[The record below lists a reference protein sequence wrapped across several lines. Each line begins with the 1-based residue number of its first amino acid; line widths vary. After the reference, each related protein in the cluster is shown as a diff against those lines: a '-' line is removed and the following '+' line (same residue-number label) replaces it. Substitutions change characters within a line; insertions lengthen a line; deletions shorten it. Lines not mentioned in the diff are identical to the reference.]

1 MKKVLA
7 LVLAVVMV
15 CTMAMA
21 LTPVVATPATGLGT
35 SSIATLTENDAS
47 KTYGVKIDQS
57 YYVNAAGVE
66 KNVFTASNV
75 TLAKEGTD
83 MYVVVPTL
91 DKALDGVAD
100 FTFTGTLKVAD
111 KENAGTYVVYGIK
124 NGVLVAIE
132 GKDKGITMS
141 AAQLDT
147 RNGNLSGQLQ
157 EKYDIGFETYVLASD
172 ADLTDAIG
180 ALNPDGKYGA
190 WYITG
195 SKALSATIGDVTVK
209 VPAKT
214 AFKMKKPADANITDL
229 TAAGLVDTSYTGFH
243 GLFVEGTGI
252 TMSLN
257 VTPADNTMNLYA
269 VDSNGKIYSLGTSL
283 TESKKVDGTIVGTLS
298 ATFGGTYRIVK
309 LNKAVDVNG
318 TVPGVAAAP
327 TTPGSTTNPGTGA
340 NDVVG
345 VAAALAVVALVSG
358 AAISLKK

>member
-7 LVLAVVMV
+7 LVLAVIMV
-15 CTMAMA
+15 CTMAFA
-21 LTPVVATPATGLGT
+21 LTPVTATDATELGT
-35 SSIATLTENDAS
+35 SGIATLKEANAS
-47 KTYGVKIDQS
+47 ETYGVEINQS
-57 YYVNAAGVE
+57 YYVNAAGVD

-75 TLAKEGTD
+75 TLAKDNGK

-141 AAQLDT
+141 AADLDKKN
-147 RNGNLSGQLQ
+147 NGLSSMLR

-172 ADLTDAIG
+172 ADLEAAITN
-180 ALNPDGKYGA
+180 LTPDGKYDT

-195 SKALSATIGDVTVK
+195 SKALSATINDVTVK

-214 AFKMKKPADANITDL
+214 AFKMKKPAAAKTTDL
-229 TAAGLVDTSYTGFH
+229 AAAGLLETYTGFD

-257 VTPADNTMNLYA
+257 VTPANNTMNLYA
-269 VDSNGKIYSLGTSL
+269 VDKNGKIYSLGTSL

-298 ATFGGTYRIVK
+298 ATFGGTYQIVK

-318 TVPGVAAAP
+318 TVPGVASAP
-327 TTPGSTTNPGTGA
+327 ATPGTTTNPGTGA

>member
-7 LVLAVVMV
+7 LVLAVIMV
-15 CTMAMA
+15 CTMAFA
-21 LTPVVATPATGLGT
+21 AIVPATPLGT
-35 SSIATLTENDAS
+35 STIDAIQEADAS
-47 KTYGVKIDQS
+47 ETYGVEIDSS
-57 YYVNAAGVE
+57 YYVNATFE

-75 TLAKEGTD
+75 TLAKD
-83 MYVVVPTL
+83 NNKMYVIVPTL

-147 RNGNLSGQLQ
+147 VNGNLKSMLK
-157 EKYDIGFETYVLASD
+157 EKYDIGFKTVELASD

-180 ALNPDGKYGA
+180 ALNPDGKYDT

-214 AFKMKKPADANITDL
+214 AFKMKKPAVAKTNDL
-229 TAAGLVDTSYTGFH
+229 AAAGLLETYTGFH

-257 VTPADNTMNLYA
+257 VTPANNTMNFYA
-269 VDSNGKIYSLGTSL
+269 VDKNGKIYSLGTSL
-283 TESKKVDGTIVGTLS
+283 TESKKVDGSIVGTLS
-298 ATFGGTYRIVK
+298 ATFGGTYEIVK

>member
-15 CTMAMA
+15 CTMAFA
-21 LTPVVATPATGLGT
+21 LTPVAATPATGLST
-35 SSIATLTENDAS
+35 SGIATLTETS
-47 KTYGVKIDQS
+47 TTETYGVEIDPA
-57 YYVNAAGVE
+57 YYVVSGLDN
-66 KNVFTASNV
+66 NVFTASNV
-75 TLAKEGTD
+75 TLAKDDGK

-100 FTFTGTLKVAD
+100 FTFTGTLKIAD
-111 KENAGTYVVYGIK
+111 KNNAGTYVICSIK
-124 NGVLVAIE
+124 NGVLVATE
-132 GKDKGITMS
+132 GKQLGITMTAS
-141 AAQLDT
+141 ELDAW
-147 RNGNLSGQLQ
+147 NGTVTNKLQ

-172 ADLTDAIG
+172 ADLTAAING
-180 ALNPDGKYGA
+180 LTAGDNYGA

-195 SKALSATIGDVTVK
+195 NKALSTTINDVTVK

-214 AFKMKKPADANITDL
+214 AFKMKAPAAANTTDL
-229 TAAGLVDTSYTGFH
+229 NAAGLVDASYTGFT

-257 VTPADNTMNLYA
+257 VTPANNTMNFYA
-269 VDSNGKIYSLGTSL
+269 IDNNGKVYSLGTSL
-283 TESKKVDGTIVGTLS
+283 TESKKVDGSIVGTIS
-298 ATFGGTYRIVK
+298 ATFGGTYQIVK
-309 LNKAVDVNG
+309 LTKSVDVNG

-327 TTPGSTTNPGTGA
+327 AGSTTTNPGTGA

>member
-7 LVLAVVMV
+7 LVLAVIMV
-15 CTMAMA
+15 CTMAFA
-21 LTPVVATPATGLGT
+21 LTPVTATDATELGT
-35 SSIATLTENDAS
+35 SGIATLKEANAS
-47 KTYGVKIDQS
+47 ETYGVEINQS
-57 YYVNAAGVE
+57 YYVNAAGVD

-75 TLAKEGTD
+75 TLAKD
-83 MYVVVPTL
+83 NNKMYVIVPTL

-141 AAQLDT
+141 AADLDKKN
-147 RNGNLSGQLQ
+147 NGLSGMLR

-172 ADLTDAIG
+172 ADLEAAITN
-180 ALNPDGKYGA
+180 LTSDGKYDT

-195 SKALSATIGDVTVK
+195 SKALSATINDVTVK

-214 AFKMKKPADANITDL
+214 AFKMKKPANAVTTSFTDL
-229 TAAGLVDTSYTGFH
+229 VDISYAGFH

-269 VDSNGKIYSLGTSL
+269 VDKNGKIYSLGTSL

-298 ATFGGTYRIVK
+298 ATFGGTYQIVK
-309 LNKAVDVNG
+309 LKKAVDVNG

-327 TTPGSTTNPGTGA
+327 TTPGTTTNPGTGA

>member
-7 LVLAVVMV
+7 LVLAVIMV
-15 CTMAMA
+15 CTMAFA
-21 LTPVVATPATGLGT
+21 AIVPATPASPLGT
-35 SSIATLTENDAS
+35 SSIATLKEADAS
-47 KTYGVKIDQS
+47 ETYGVKIDQS

-75 TLAKEGTD
+75 TLAKDGTD

-147 RNGNLSGQLQ
+147 RNGSLSNMLQ
-157 EKYDIGFETYVLASD
+157 EKYDIGFETYMLASD
-172 ADLTDAIG
+172 ADLTDAITG
-180 ALNPDGKYGA
+180 LTSDGKYDT

-195 SKALSATIGDVTVK
+195 SKALSATINDVTVK

-214 AFKMKKPADANITDL
+214 TFKMKKPAAAVTTSFDA
-229 TAAGLVDTSYTGFH
+229 LVDKSYTGFH

-269 VDSNGKIYSLGTSL
+269 VDKNGKIYSLGTSL

-298 ATFGGTYRIVK
+298 ATFGGTYQIVK
-309 LNKAVDVNG
+309 FTKSVDVNG
-318 TVPGVAAAP
+318 TVPGVASTPA
-327 TTPGSTTNPGTGA
+327 TPGTTTNPGTGA

>member
-7 LVLAVVMV
+7 LVLAVIMV
-15 CTMAMA
+15 CTMAFA
-21 LTPVVATPATGLGT
+21 AVVPATPASPLGT
-35 SSIATLTENDAS
+35 SSIAAIQEADAS
-47 KTYGVKIDQS
+47 ETYGVEINPS
-57 YYVNAAGVE
+57 YYVNAAFD

-75 TLAKEGTD
+75 TLAKD
-83 MYVVVPTL
+83 NNKMYVIVPTL

-111 KENAGTYVVYGIK
+111 KENAGTYVVYGIR

-147 RNGNLSGQLQ
+147 RNGNLNDKLQ
-157 EKYDIGFETYVLASD
+157 EKYDIGFKTEVLASD
-172 ADLTDAIG
+172 ADLEAAITN
-180 ALNPDGKYGA
+180 LPLDGKYDT

-195 SKALSATIGDVTVK
+195 SKALSVTINDVTVK

-214 AFKMKKPADANITDL
+214 TFKMKKPANAVTTSFTN
-229 TAAGLVDTSYTGFH
+229 LVDGSYTGFH

-269 VDSNGKIYSLGTSL
+269 VDKNGKIYSLGTSL

-298 ATFGGTYRIVK
+298 ATFGGTYQIVK
-309 LNKAVDVNG
+309 FTKSVDVNG

>member
-7 LVLAVVMV
+7 LVLAVIMV
-15 CTMAMA
+15 CTMAFA
-21 LTPVVATPATGLGT
+21 LTPVTATDATELGT
-35 SSIATLTENDAS
+35 SGIATLKEANAS
-47 KTYGVKIDQS
+47 ETYGVEIDSS
-57 YYVNAAGVE
+57 YYVNATFE

-75 TLAKEGTD
+75 TLAKD
-83 MYVVVPTL
+83 NDKMYVVVPTL

-141 AAQLDT
+141 AADLDKKN
-147 RNGNLSGQLQ
+147 NGLSGMLR

-172 ADLTDAIG
+172 ADLEAAITN
-180 ALNPDGKYGA
+180 LPLDGKYDT

-195 SKALSATIGDVTVK
+195 SKALSVTINDVTVK

-214 AFKMKKPADANITDL
+214 AFKMKKPANAVTASFTDL
-229 TAAGLVDTSYTGFH
+229 VDGSYTGFD

-269 VDSNGKIYSLGTSL
+269 VDKNGKIYSLGTSL

-298 ATFGGTYRIVK
+298 ATFGGTYQIVK
-309 LNKAVDVNG
+309 LKKAVDVNG

-327 TTPGSTTNPGTGA
+327 TTPGTTTNPGTGA

>member
-7 LVLAVVMV
+7 LVLAVIMV
-15 CTMAMA
+15 CTMAFA
-21 LTPVVATPATGLGT
+21 LTPVTATDATELGT
-35 SSIATLTENDAS
+35 SGIATLKEANAS
-47 KTYGVKIDQS
+47 ETYGVEINQS
-57 YYVNAAGVE
+57 YYVNAAGVD

-75 TLAKEGTD
+75 TLAKD
-83 MYVVVPTL
+83 NDKMYVVVPTL

-141 AAQLDT
+141 AADLDKKN
-147 RNGNLSGQLQ
+147 NGLSGMLR

-172 ADLTDAIG
+172 ADLEAAITN
-180 ALNPDGKYGA
+180 LTPDGKYDT

-195 SKALSATIGDVTVK
+195 SKALSATINDVTVK

-214 AFKMKKPADANITDL
+214 AFKMKKPANAVTTSFTDL
-229 TAAGLVDTSYTGFH
+229 VDISYAGFH

-269 VDSNGKIYSLGTSL
+269 VDKNGKIYSLGTSL

-298 ATFGGTYRIVK
+298 ATFGGTYQIVK
-309 LNKAVDVNG
+309 LKKAVDVNG

-327 TTPGSTTNPGTGA
+327 TTPGTTTNPGTGA

>member
-7 LVLAVVMV
+7 LVLAVIMV
-15 CTMAMA
+15 CTMAFA
-21 LTPVVATPATGLGT
+21 LTPVTATNATELGT
-35 SSIATLTENDAS
+35 SGIATLKEADAS
-47 KTYGVKIDQS
+47 ETYGVKIHQS
-57 YYVNAAGVE
+57 YYVNDGGVD

-75 TLAKEGTD
+75 TLAKDGTD

-141 AAQLDT
+141 AADLDKKN
-147 RNGNLSGQLQ
+147 NGLSDMLR

-172 ADLTDAIG
+172 ADLEAAITN
-180 ALNPDGKYGA
+180 LTPDGKYDT

-195 SKALSATIGDVTVK
+195 SKALSVTINDVTVK

-214 AFKMKKPADANITDL
+214 TFKMKKPANAVTTSFTDL
-229 TAAGLVDTSYTGFH
+229 VDISYAGFH

-269 VDSNGKIYSLGTSL
+269 VDKNGKIYSLGTSL

-298 ATFGGTYRIVK
+298 ATFGGTYQIVK
-309 LNKAVDVNG
+309 LKKAVDVNG
-318 TVPGVAAAP
+318 TVP
-327 TTPGSTTNPGTGA
+327 
-340 NDVVG
+340 G

>member
-15 CTMAMA
+15 CTMAFA
-21 LTPVVATPATGLGT
+21 LTPVTATTATELGT
-35 SSIATLTENDAS
+35 SGIATLKEADAS
-47 KTYGVKIDQS
+47 ETYGVKIDQS
-57 YYVNAAGVE
+57 YYVNAAGVD

-75 TLAKEGTD
+75 TLAKDGTD

-147 RNGNLSGQLQ
+147 RNGNLNNMLQ

-172 ADLTDAIG
+172 SDLTDAITG
-180 ALNPDGKYGA
+180 LTPDGKYDT

-195 SKALSATIGDVTVK
+195 SKALSATINDVTVK

-214 AFKMKKPADANITDL
+214 AFKMKKPANAVTTSFDA
-229 TAAGLVDTSYTGFH
+229 LVDKNYTGFH

-269 VDSNGKIYSLGTSL
+269 VDKNGKIYSLGTSL

-298 ATFGGTYRIVK
+298 ATFGGTYQIVK

-318 TVPGVAAAP
+318 TVPGVASTPA
-327 TTPGSTTNPGTGA
+327 TPGTTTNPGTGA
-340 NDVVG
+340 NDIVG
-345 VAAALAVVALVSG
+345 VAAALAVVALGSG

>member
-7 LVLAVVMV
+7 LVLAVIMV
-15 CTMAMA
+15 CTMAFA
-21 LTPVVATPATGLGT
+21 LTPVAATDATELGT
-35 SSIATLTENDAS
+35 SGIATLKEADAS
-47 KTYGVKIDQS
+47 ETYGVKIDKS
-57 YYVNAAGVE
+57 YYVNGADVE

-75 TLAKEGTD
+75 TLAKDGTD

-141 AAQLDT
+141 AADLDT
-147 RNGNLSGQLQ
+147 KNNSLSGMLH

-172 ADLTDAIG
+172 ANLTDAI
-180 ALNPDGKYGA
+180 ADLTLDGKYDT

-214 AFKMKKPADANITDL
+214 AFKMKQPAAADITSFNE
-229 TAAGLVDTSYTGFH
+229 LVDEKYTGFH

-269 VDSNGKIYSLGTSL
+269 VDKNGKIYSLGTSL

-298 ATFGGTYRIVK
+298 ATFGGTYQIVK
-309 LNKAVDVNG
+309 FIKSVDVNG

>member
-7 LVLAVVMV
+7 LVLAVIMV
-15 CTMAMA
+15 CTMAFA
-21 LTPVVATPATGLGT
+21 AVVPATPASPLGT
-35 SSIATLTENDAS
+35 SSIAAIQEADAS
-47 KTYGVKIDQS
+47 ETYGVEIDPS
-57 YYVNAAGVE
+57 YYVNAAFD

-75 TLAKEGTD
+75 TLAKD
-83 MYVVVPTL
+83 NNKMYVIVPTL

-147 RNGNLSGQLQ
+147 RNGNLNNMLQ
-157 EKYDIGFETYVLASD
+157 EKYDIGFKTEVLASD
-172 ADLTDAIG
+172 ADLETAIG
-180 ALNPDGKYGA
+180 GLTAGGKYDT

-195 SKALSATIGDVTVK
+195 SKALSATINDVTVK

-214 AFKMKKPADANITDL
+214 AFKMKKPA
-229 TAAGLVDTSYTGFH
+229 AAVTTSFSTLVDSSYPGFH

-298 ATFGGTYRIVK
+298 ATFGGTYQIVK
-309 LNKAVDVNG
+309 FNKSVDVNG
-318 TVPGVAAAP
+318 TVPGVASAP

>member
-7 LVLAVVMV
+7 LVLAVIMV
-15 CTMAMA
+15 CTMAFA
-21 LTPVVATPATGLGT
+21 LTPVTATDATELGT
-35 SSIATLTENDAS
+35 SGIATLKEANAS
-47 KTYGVKIDQS
+47 ETYGVEINQS
-57 YYVNAAGVE
+57 YYVNAAGVD

-75 TLAKEGTD
+75 TLAKD
-83 MYVVVPTL
+83 NDKMYVVVPTL

-141 AAQLDT
+141 AADLDKKN
-147 RNGNLSGQLQ
+147 NGLSNMLR

-172 ADLTDAIG
+172 ADLEAAITN
-180 ALNPDGKYGA
+180 LTPDGKYDT

-195 SKALSATIGDVTVK
+195 SKALSATINDVTVK

-214 AFKMKKPADANITDL
+214 AFKMKKPANAVTASFTDL
-229 TAAGLVDTSYTGFH
+229 VDISYTGFH

-269 VDSNGKIYSLGTSL
+269 VDKNGKIYSLGTSL

-298 ATFGGTYRIVK
+298 ATFGGTYQIVK
-309 LNKAVDVNG
+309 LKKAVDVNG

-327 TTPGSTTNPGTGA
+327 TTPGTTTNPGTGA

>member
-7 LVLAVVMV
+7 LVLAVIMV
-15 CTMAMA
+15 CTMAFA
-21 LTPVVATPATGLGT
+21 AVVPATPASPLGT
-35 SSIATLTENDAS
+35 SSIAAIQEADAS
-47 KTYGVKIDQS
+47 ETYGVEIDS
-57 YYVNAAGVE
+57 NYYVVSGLDN
-66 KNVFTASNV
+66 NVFTASNV
-75 TLAKEGTD
+75 TLAKDGGK
-83 MYVVVPTL
+83 MYVIVPTL

-100 FTFTGTLKVAD
+100 FTFTGTLKIAD
-111 KENAGTYVVYGIK
+111 KNNAGTYVICSIK
-124 NGVLVAIE
+124 NGVLVATE
-132 GKDKGITMS
+132 GKVKGITMS
-141 AAQLDT
+141 ASELDAW
-147 RNGNLSGQLQ
+147 NGTVTNKLQ
-157 EKYDIGFETYVLASD
+157 EKYDIGFKTEVLASD
-172 ADLTDAIG
+172 ADLETAITG
-180 ALNPDGKYGA
+180 LAAGGKYDT

-195 SKALSATIGDVTVK
+195 SKALSATINDVTVK

-214 AFKMKKPADANITDL
+214 AFKMKKPA
-229 TAAGLVDTSYTGFH
+229 AAVTTSFSTLVDGSYAGFH

-283 TESKKVDGTIVGTLS
+283 TETKKVDGTIVGTLS
-298 ATFGGTYRIVK
+298 ATFGGTYQIVRFTK
-309 LNKAVDVNG
+309 SVDVNG

-327 TTPGSTTNPGTGA
+327 TTPGTTNPGTGA

>member
-7 LVLAVVMV
+7 LVLAVIMV

-21 LTPVVATPATGLGT
+21 VAVPATPLGT
-35 SSIATLTENDAS
+35 SSIAALQEADAS
-47 KTYGVKIDQS
+47 ETYGVKIDPS

-66 KNVFTASNV
+66 ENVFTASNV
-75 TLAKEGTD
+75 TLAKDGTD
-83 MYVVVPTL
+83 MYVIVPTL

-111 KENAGTYVVYGIK
+111 KENAGTYVVYGIR

-147 RNGNLSGQLQ
+147 RNGSLNDKLQ
-157 EKYDIGFETYVLASD
+157 EKYDIGFKTETLASD
-172 ADLTDAIG
+172 ADLEAAITN
-180 ALNPDGKYGA
+180 LPLDGKYDT

-195 SKALSATIGDVTVK
+195 SKALSVTINDVTVK

-214 AFKMKKPADANITDL
+214 TFKMKKPA
-229 TAAGLVDTSYTGFH
+229 AAVTTSFSTIVDGSYAGFH

-269 VDSNGKIYSLGTSL
+269 VDKNGKIYSLGTSL

-298 ATFGGTYRIVK
+298 ATFGGTYQIVK
-309 LNKAVDVNG
+309 FTKSVDVNG

>member
-7 LVLAVVMV
+7 LVLAVIMV
-15 CTMAMA
+15 CTMAFA
-21 LTPVVATPATGLGT
+21 AIVPATPLGT
-35 SSIATLTENDAS
+35 STIDAIQEADAS
-47 KTYGVKIDQS
+47 ETYGVEIDSS
-57 YYVNAAGVE
+57 YYVNVTFE

-75 TLAKEGTD
+75 TLAKD
-83 MYVVVPTL
+83 NNKMYVIVPTL
-91 DKALDGVAD
+91 DKALDRVAD

-147 RNGNLSGQLQ
+147 VNGNLKNMLK
-157 EKYDIGFETYVLASD
+157 EKYDIGFKTVELASD

-180 ALNPDGKYGA
+180 ALNPDGKYDT

-214 AFKMKKPADANITDL
+214 AFKMKKPADANTTDL
-229 TAAGLVDTSYTGFH
+229 AAAGLLETYTGFH

-257 VTPADNTMNLYA
+257 VTPANNTMNFYA
-269 VDSNGKIYSLGTSL
+269 VDTNGKIYSLGTSL
-283 TESKKVDGTIVGTLS
+283 TESKKVDGSIVGTLS
-298 ATFGGTYRIVK
+298 ATFGGTYEIVK